1 MLMQGL
7 ERYFELYQ
15 HDKTLSHEV
24 LAGVTRFPTITYIIF
39 VNLANLSNAGLNRDP
54 VFIATRLSIAI
65 SCLLMG
71 LLANCSIPL
80 AFGMEPYDFLLIR
93 LWIKWSIFSKLLLAR
108 VFILNIC
115 LSLGV

>member
-1 MLMQGL
+1 MQGL
-7 ERYFELYQ
+7 EHYFELYQ

-39 VNLANLSNAGLNRDP
+39 VNLANLSNTGLDRDP
-54 VFIATRLSIAI
+54 VFIEVRLSVAI

-80 AFGMEPYDFLLIR
+80 ALGMGPFDFLLIR
-93 LWIKWSIFSKLLLAR
+93 LWVTMEHFW
-108 VFILNIC
+108 
-115 LSLGV
+115 